1 MHTSRKSQRRSASRF
16 VWQERSTSSLA
27 CSASCCPAVFEEKS
41 LERYTRNSTP
51 VGYTVWEHGNQKTDT
66 SICYSSILFRMQVWK
81 EHTFWTDGYFAC
93 SVGNVSEEMLR
104 KCGKNIKTI
113 AIFLNSE
120 YTIRNRVARSLL
132 DIGDQA
138 ESCAQLFYV
147 KERFYGFE
155 KTIDL

>member
-1 MHTSRKSQRRSASRF
+1 MGTWKSKNRHKYLLQCHIISYA
-16 VWQERSTSSLA
+16 
-27 CSASCCPAVFEEKS
+27 S
-41 LERYTRNSTP
+41 LERTYF
-51 VGYTVWEHGNQKTDT
+51 
-66 SICYSSILFRMQVWK
+66 L
-81 EHTFWTDGYFAC
+81 DGYFAC

-113 AIFLNSE
+113 AIFLSSE
-120 YTIRNRVARSLL
+120 YTMRNRVARSLL

-155 KTIDL
+155 KTIDLR